1 MSRRDRERALPM
13 VLEGLEARW
22 LLAASTLP
30 GNAGQIVA
38 SQYQPFGY
46 VTKVG
51 AQFRDVTLGG
61 ALDLQPLSPSS
72 TAGSVGLSTYPV
84 NTGLIDQSQFN
95 NQGFRTVGL
104 QFDKVAVGG
113 GVSVTGSDNS
123 DASVGTSVFPLTVTN
138 ANLILNSQF
147 NDGGFGILAKLPNNT
162 LTSIPSRVGLQL
174 SNVGV
179 GGSIGVNVDDQLIQT
194 ATSASTT
201 AASATETATATATAN
216 ATATAS
222 ATPVSGSPGQKII
235 DLTTNT
241 GQIRNSQFNDG
252 GFGDIGFQ
260 WSNVG
265 VGGSVGT
272 STNTLFINPTQD
284 NTGPITV
291 ENRIFGGTVA
301 SATAPATAATTAVQ
315 ATGSSSTDPTTVS
328 ADSSPSPTSFETTY
342 DNSATNS
349 GRIVNSQFNDGG
361 FGDIGLQWDGVRVKG
376 TVGAVHNSLTVQPEN
391 VGQGLI
397 NVQGVQFPSVAS
409 TSSTPTGS
417 PTSVPDD
424 PAVVASDGTLTSV
437 LPAPTGPISPFFSV
451 PFSSPGAISYGYPGN
466 YPLENAATNS
476 GSVQNAQVNAGGF
489 GDEGL
494 QWKKVVVGG
503 SVHVVHNS
511 LSVHPEGSK
520 LAGVAVSNVA
530 YGAPVSPKLER
541 SLAVLRHLVVTPAD
555 NTSQQ
560 SRARPTGTTINPP
573 NDRILTNQQLA
584 QTGRTDVVL
593 QWNGIEHKR
602 GVVVVDNVIKIQGV
616 GPMTGPITLSNIRF
630 PARVPIARPKVT
642 VIPQSGTATAAS
654 AEPVQAA
661 SAATPAADAVGIE
674 PRNATLLNDSNNSG
688 IVNGAQFST
697 GGFGDDGLQ
706 WNNVKVAGSVNI
718 VHNQLSVDESSDLP
732 TGDVPGPITV
742 SNVTF
747 NSGALDGGLSTRSN
761 QVVVS
766 PPRFFQAASTHKVSP
781 GKPLPKDPNVREE
794 TTNSGILDG
803 GQLVA
808 GAANHALLQWQC
820 VKVDG
825 SVTVVE
831 NVLTISVQD
840 RPTGPINI
848 SNVTFA

>member
-1 MSRRDRERALPM
+1 M
-13 VLEGLEARW
+13 
-22 LLAASTLP
+22 AASQLP
-30 GNAGQIVA
+30 GNAGEIVA

-51 AQFRDVTLGG
+51 SQFQDVTLGG
-61 ALDLQPLSPSS
+61 ALDIQPLSSPS
-72 TAGSVGLSTYPV
+72 TTGSMDLSRYPV
-84 NTGLIDQSQFN
+84 NTGLISRSQFN

-113 GVSVTGSDNS
+113 GVSVAGSDNS

-162 LTSIPSRVGLQL
+162 LASIPSRVGIQW
-174 SNVGV
+174 SKVGI
-179 GGSIGVNVDDQLIQT
+179 GGSVGVNVDDQVIRT
-194 ATSASTT
+194 ATSAS
-201 AASATETATATATAN
+201 ATATATAN
-216 ATATAS
+216 AT
-222 ATPVSGSPGQKII
+222 PVSGSPGRKII

-265 VGGSVGT
+265 VGGGVGT
-272 STNTLFINPTQD
+272 STNTLFINPTRN

-291 ENRIFGGTVA
+291 ANRVFGGNVA
-301 SATAPATAATTAVQ
+301 AATSPATAATTTAVQ
-315 ATGSSSTDPTTVS
+315 ATGPSS
-328 ADSSPSPTSFETTY
+328 ADPATASASPTGVETTY

-376 TVGAVHNSLTVQPEN
+376 TVGAVHNALTVQPEN

-397 NVQGVQFPSVAS
+397 NVQGVRFPAVAP

-417 PTSVPDD
+417 PTPVPDD
-424 PAVVASDGTLTSV
+424 PAVVAADGTLTSV
-437 LPAPTGPISPFFSV
+437 LPAPTGPISPFFTV
-451 PFSSPGAISYGYPGN
+451 PFPSPGAISFGYPGN

-476 GSVQNAQVNAGGF
+476 GLVQNAQLNAGGF
-489 GDEGL
+489 GDDGL

-503 SVHVVHNS
+503 SVNVVHNS

-520 LAGVAVSNVA
+520 LAGIAVSDVA
-530 YGAPVSPKLER
+530 YGTPVSPKLER
-541 SLAVLRHLVVTPAD
+541 SLAILHHLVVTPSD
-555 NTSQQ
+555 NTNQQ
-560 SRARPTGTTINPP
+560 TRPRPTGTTINPP

-602 GVVVVDNVIKIQGV
+602 GVVVVDNVINIQGV
-616 GPMTGPITLSNIRF
+616 GPSTGPIILSNIRF
-630 PARVPIARPKVT
+630 PSRVPITKPKVT
-642 VIPQSGTATAAS
+642 IIPRSGTATAAS
-654 AEPVQAA
+654 AESVVAS
-661 SAATPAADAVGIE
+661 SAATPAAAAVGIE
-674 PRNATLLNDSNNSG
+674 PRNAALLNDSNNSG
-688 IVNGAQFST
+688 IVSGAQFST

-706 WNNVKVAGSVNI
+706 WNNVKVAGSVNV

-732 TGDVPGPITV
+732 TGDIPGPITV

-747 NSGALDGGLSTRSN
+747 NSGALDGGISTKSN
-761 QVVVS
+761 QIVVS
-766 PPRFFQAASTHKVSP
+766 PPRFFQTASTHKVDL
-781 GKPLPKDPNVREE
+781 GKPLPKHPNVRQE
-794 TTNSGILDG
+794 TTNSGILQG
-803 GQLVA
+803 GQVVA

-825 SVTVVE
+825 SVTVVQ

-840 RPTGPINI
+840 RPTGPIKI